1 VKTESTI
8 NKRGS
13 RKQLLV
19 RLSTLAGIVV
29 ALGGCAFV
37 AHRLAVGWS
46 DYHDVIAHAR
56 WGWLLLA
63 LPLAAFGMTSVG
75 MVWRRII
82 IALGGD
88 VSRRQ
93 IFVWYQI
100 GQMAKYLPGG
110 VWPMV
115 GRGEMAV
122 RGGTRRSLAYNSV
135 ALSMGAAYLCAM
147 LVSAALVPLIVLT
160 SDDLG
165 GGLWVFFLIPVGLA
179 VLHPTVLG
187 RMFRLAEKV
196 LGGGE
201 EQQVPGWIES
211 VTLVLRHVL
220 SWLCIGVATWFVAL
234 TFDPHAPF
242 LEIVFAGILS
252 WVIGFIIVFVPGGLG
267 VREAAFTAAAGHSLS
282 PEIAATVAVVSRLV
296 FMAGDALGAGIAV
309 ALRRWLG
316 TTGQA
321 TDIAPDAP
329 DVMTGS

>member
-1 VKTESTI
+1 V
-8 NKRGS
+8 S

-19 RLSTLAGIVV
+19 RLSTVAGIVV
-29 ALGGCAFV
+29 ALGGCVFV
-37 AHRLAVGWS
+37 AHKLAVGWS
-46 DYHDVIAHAR
+46 DYHDVITHAR
-56 WGWLLLA
+56 WGWLVVA

-88 VSRRQ
+88 VSRRE

-147 LVSAALVPLIVLT
+147 LVSAALVPIIVLT
-160 SDDLG
+160 NDDLG
-165 GGLWVFFLIPVGLA
+165 GGLWVFVLIPVGLA
-179 VLHPTVLG
+179 ALHPAVLG
-187 RMFRLAEKV
+187 RLFRLAEKV

-201 EQQVPGWIES
+201 DRLVPGWTES
-211 VTLVLRHVL
+211 VTLVLRHVT

-234 TFDPHAPF
+234 TFDPHAPI
-242 LEIVFAGILS
+242 LEILFAGILS
-252 WVIGFIIVFVPGGLG
+252 WVIGFVIVFVPGGLG
-267 VREAAFTAAAGHSLS
+267 VREAAFTAAAGRALD

-296 FMAGDALGAGIAV
+296 FMAGDALGAAIAV
-309 ALRRWLG
+309 AVRRRLTARPG
-316 TTGQA
+316 TPTPG
-321 TDIAPDAP
+321 PEP
-329 DVMTGS
+329 VPR